1 MSERFSVDAEF
12 CGIDRRSSRLTD
24 NEPSFEISIAKDTP
38 GYNDF
43 DLDPEQDP
51 QNLLP
56 GELDCGL
63 HPVVELQ
70 EESRAKHDP
79 AISEKKF
86 RIEGEEPW
94 GGRYN
99 CGA

>member
-1 MSERFSVDAEF
+1 
-12 CGIDRRSSRLTD
+12 
-24 NEPSFEISIAKDTP
+24 
-38 GYNDF
+38 
-43 DLDPEQDP
+43 
-51 QNLLP
+51 LLP